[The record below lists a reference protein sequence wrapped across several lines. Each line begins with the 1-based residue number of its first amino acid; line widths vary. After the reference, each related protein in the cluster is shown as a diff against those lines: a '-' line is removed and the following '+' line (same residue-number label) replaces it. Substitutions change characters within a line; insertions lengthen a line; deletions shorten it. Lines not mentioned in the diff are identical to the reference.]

1 MRAVSRID
9 TLEAGCSFRT
19 WLFRIAHNL
28 SIDWWR
34 RDGRMQTLPLPDE
47 DTTTLPMAVESPLEQ
62 VQADEER
69 AIVASAMG
77 DLKDS
82 YREALVL
89 HQVEGHRVA
98 DVAERLNLTRSAT
111 EVLLFRARRRLREA
125 YSRRERGAFGIAFLA
140 GLRQLAAGL
149 ATPFA
154 GGAATSVAGVVAVVT
169 IGGATIGISHLERG
183 HSGAT
188 QRSAAPIVHPIMSSH
203 TLPAWHPHVARRAGR
218 KHAPGVSPARRT
230 VHRRLMVPSPSA
242 LPLARQGRQHARRL
256 APPAGTRAAA
266 TLHSRPLPV
275 SSPSNPS
282 PAVVVSSSRVAG
294 RSAIVSSSRRSTVM
308 PPNAGSTIV
317 TLSGRSTFARSSS
330 SGDGSHVRV
339 AAMRAH
345 GESHHA
351 SASNEGSGP
360 AHGRADRSARREN
373 VGIPASMSSNGS
385 GGAKRRK
392 SSSSSATGLPPGAR
406 RSHGR
411 FGSTERRSSSG
422 QPSPAAHA
430 TPAAAQA
437 STPVP
442 SQSRSQGHRSHSHGS
457 NAPALP
463 TADPPPA
470 AAESASSSPRGSP
483 PGQTNRLDSRGQPPA
498 PAVPPAPALTV
509 SASAGPVAPSGG
521 SDCPPKARGGGCD
534 HKP

>member
-1 MRAVSRID
+1 
-9 TLEAGCSFRT
+9 
-19 WLFRIAHNL
+19 
-28 SIDWWR
+28 
-34 RDGRMQTLPLPDE
+34 
-47 DTTTLPMAVESPLEQ
+47 
-62 VQADEER
+62 
-69 AIVASAMG
+69 VASAMG
-77 DLKDS
+77 DLKDR

-89 HQVEGHRVA
+89 YQVEGHRVA

-125 YSRRERGAFGIAFLA
+125 YSRRERGVFGVALLA

-154 GGAATSVAGVVAVVT
+154 GGAAAPVAGVVAVVT
-169 IGGATIGISHLERG
+169 LGGAAIGISHLARG
-183 HSGAT
+183 HSRAT
-188 QRSAAPIVHPIMSSH
+188 QRSAAPIAHPIMSSH
-203 TLPAWHPHVARRAGR
+203 TSPAGHLHVARRTGR
-218 KHAPGVSPARRT
+218 THAPAVSLARRT
-230 VHRRLMVPSPSA
+230 VHRRFVVPSPSA
-242 LPLARQGRQHARRL
+242 LPLARQGGQHARRL
-256 APPAGTRAAA
+256 APQARTRAPA
-266 TLHSRPLPV
+266 SRPLGPSPV
-275 SSPSNPS
+275 SLPSNPS

-317 TLSGRSTFARSSS
+317 TLSGRSTFARSGSG
-330 SGDGSHVRV
+330 GDGSHVRV
-339 AAMRAH
+339 GAMRAY
-345 GESHHA
+345 GESHLA
-351 SASNEGSGP
+351 GPSNEVSDR
-360 AHGRADRSARREN
+360 AHGRADRSARRED
-373 VGIPASMSSNGS
+373 VGLPASMSSNGS

-392 SSSSSATGLPPGAR
+392 SSSSRATGLPPGAQ
-406 RSHGR
+406 RSHGQI
-411 FGSTERRSSSG
+411 GSTQRRSSTG

-430 TPAAAQA
+430 TPSPAQA

-442 SQSRSQGHRSHSHGS
+442 SQNRSQGHRSHSHGS

-470 AAESASSSPRGSP
+470 AAASASSSPRGTP
-483 PGQTNRLDSRGQPPA
+483 PGQANRLDSHGQPPA
-498 PAVPPAPALTV
+498 PAVLPAPAPTV